1 MRRHWV
7 LVAGLVVLAA
17 ILAPFNSS
25 CGAAHFGYRPLRKGV
40 EGEDV
45 WNLQSALN
53 KMGHFD
59 GSPTGRFGSQTA
71 AAVRRF
77 QVSRGIKPTG
87 DVSGDTLSELITL
100 VAMLEWNEFGHEV
113 KEGDTLQSIA
123 AAYDIPADVIAALN
137 GLPADVRLV
146 AGDRIHIPVPAF
158 TMHLVEKGET
168 LSGIAVQYG
177 VRWKALAGWN
187 SIRPPYTI
195 YAGQTLV
202 IPLES

>member
-1 MRRHWV
+1 MRRYWV
-7 LVAGLVVLAA
+7 LSALLAVF
-17 ILAPFNSS
+17 LLTVAPFNSS
-25 CGAAHFGYRPLRKGV
+25 CGAAHFGYRALREGV

-45 WNLQSALN
+45 WNLQSALG

-59 GSPTGRFGSQTA
+59 CSPTGRFGCQTA

-87 DVSGDTLSELITL
+87 DVSGETLSALITL
-100 VAMLEWNEFGHEV
+100 VAMLEWNEFGYEV

-123 AAYDIPADVIAALN
+123 SAYDIPADVIASLN

-177 VRWKALAGWN
+177 VSWKALAGWN

-195 YAGQTLV
+195 YVGQTLV